1 MRPSSRDHITKE
13 KKVARLKY
21 AERQIE
27 KWIKWSIEN
36 AMAKAKMNFVVFKKK
51 PKIKRPGV
59 HAKTKSSNSKSS
71 KNYLKKYK
79 GQGK

>member
-1 MRPSSRDHITKE
+1 
-13 KKVARLKY
+13 
-21 AERQIE
+21 
-27 KWIKWSIEN
+27 
-36 AMAKAKMNFVVFKKK
+36 MAKAKMNFVVFKKK